1 VCIAPVGQCLSGAAA
16 VPGGSSMAGNFP
28 FSEWEWLPEFR
39 QGSIDPRKHR
49 RLSELG
55 TDPLRLDQMLKCE
68 GSLFLGL
75 VEQTKNHLRAA
86 DKELGR
92 DAQEW
97 LRSLGFKPY
106 EAGFR
111 VYGFV
116 CDAWLTFCRSSS
128 PRVDSCGFESYSLEC
143 TECRAW
149 LAGIIDPSDE
159 KLVLSEFEC

>member
-1 VCIAPVGQCLSGAAA
+1 
-16 VPGGSSMAGNFP
+16 MAGNFP

-75 VEQTKNHLRAA
+75 VEQTKIDFARGRQRART
-86 DKELGR
+86 LTCPQSGR
-92 DAQEW
+92 GVSQDAQEW